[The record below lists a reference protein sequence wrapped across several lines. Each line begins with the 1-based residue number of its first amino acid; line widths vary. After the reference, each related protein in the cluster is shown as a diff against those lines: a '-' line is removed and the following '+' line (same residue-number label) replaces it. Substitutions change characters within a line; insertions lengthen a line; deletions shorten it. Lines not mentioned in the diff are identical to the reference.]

1 MSFKP
6 TNKFIHILVR
16 KEEEEEQPKLPG
28 LYIDYT
34 ATHEAFYSESPYA
47 VAEILSPPSDGIL
60 GLTKGMEIIL
70 HSHLIEEINL
80 GERTYQIAPE
90 SAVIGIFA

>member
-6 TNKFIHILVR
+6 TNKFIHISIK
-16 KEEEEEQPKLPG
+16 KEEEEQATLPG
-28 LYIDYT
+28 LYIDHT
-34 ATHEAFYSESPYA
+34 AHQSLYLESPHA
-47 VAEILSPPSDGIL
+47 VAEVLSPPSDGIL

-70 HSHLIEEINL
+70 HSHLVEEINV
-80 GERTYQIAPE
+80 GEKTYQIAPE

>member
-6 TNKFIHILVR
+6 TNKFIHILVK
-16 KEEEEEQPKLPG
+16 KEEEEQTTLPG

-34 ATHEAFYSESPYA
+34 TGHESFYNESPHA
-47 VAEILSPPSDGIL
+47 VAEVLSPPSDGSL
-60 GLTKGMEIIL
+60 GLAKGMEIIL
-70 HSHLIEEINL
+70 HSHLIEEINV
-80 GERTYQIAPE
+80 GEKTYQIIPE